1 MVNSSVKDL
10 LETGLYFGHQSK
22 QFDPRMLPYI
32 FGKRQG
38 IYIIDLEKTVEKLKE
53 ACQYIK
59 ELAAKGKKIL
69 FVGTKKQAQE
79 AVVAAAKSCGMPYVS
94 SRWLGG
100 TLTNWDAIRSRV
112 TRLEEIERLEKEGH
126 FSLITKKETAL
137 LLKEKNKLL
146 RNLEGIREMR
156 EYPAALLIIDIK
168 KETNAVKEAKKL
180 DIPLIGVVDT
190 NCNPEEVDYPVPA
203 NDDGIKG
210 IKLLLNKFAESI
222 LEGIKEKGEGKEAET
237 EKKEKEKEKKIVKEK
252 EEEKKKVIK
261 KPKPRPRIR
270 AKVKEESHKKKEKK
284 GHKENEN

>member
-59 ELAAKGKKIL
+59 ELATKGKKIL

-79 AVVAAAKSCGMPYVS
+79 AVVVAAKSCGMPYVS

-180 DIPLIGVVDT
+180 DIRLIAVVDT

-222 LEGIKEKGEGKEAET
+222 LEGISIKEKGEGKKAEA

-270 AKVKEESHKKKEKK
+270 EKVKEESHKKEEKK
-284 GHKENEN
+284 